1 MIHFKLHLEKVD
13 WCIECFIT
21 TDDSLLKEILE
32 KLEDLGCSQ
41 NTIKRAEVI
50 LYDQIDSGFTYS
62 NLKTKNSLM
71 VINKSSSMEE
81 FVNTYNHEKN
91 HIEMHICEAFGFDPY
106 SEVAA
111 DLSGCLAQRLF
122 NAMLIQMYK

>member
-1 MIHFKLHLEKVD
+1 MIHFELHLEKID

-21 TDDSLLKEILE
+21 TDNSLLKEILE

-62 NLKTKNSLM
+62 NLKTKKSLM

-81 FVNTYNHEKN
+81 FINTYNHEKN

>member
-1 MIHFKLHLEKVD
+1 MIHFKLYLDKID

-21 TDDSLLKEILE
+21 TDNSLLKEILE

-41 NTIKRAEVI
+41 NTINRAEII
-50 LYDQIDSGFTYS
+50 LYNQIDSGFTYS
-62 NLKTKNSLM
+62 NLKTKKSLM

-81 FVNTYNHEKN
+81 FINTYNHEKN

-106 SEVAA
+106 SETAA
-111 DLSGCLAQRLF
+111 DLSGCLAQKLF

>member
-1 MIHFKLHLEKVD
+1 MIHFELYLDKIA
-13 WCIECFIT
+13 WCVECFIT

-41 NTIKRAEVI
+41 NTINRAEVI

-62 NLKTKNSLM
+62 NLKTKKSLM

-81 FVNTYNHEKN
+81 FINTYNHEKN

-111 DLSGCLAQRLF
+111 DLSGCLAQKLF